1 MNIKLILYGFIACVC
16 LLLLPAVVQA
26 QFLFTTNNGA
36 ITVTG
41 YTGSGGAVAIPE
53 AIDHLLVVS
62 IDNYA
67 FARRTSITSVVIPDT
82 VTNIGD
88 EAFTYSGMD
97 THSRLTKLKIGR
109 NVARIGRGAFSS
121 CDQLTKI
128 TIPASVIVIGSGAF
142 VFCTKLTEISIPA
155 SVTNIG
161 DGAFNACF
169 SLKSITVDAANP
181 VYCSADGVLYDK
193 NRTRLLQF
201 PGGKAGGYIIPNDV
215 TNIEHFALWNCPYL
229 TSVTMPE
236 GVTSIGDEEFA
247 ACGRL
252 VTVIVPASVTNI
264 GQNAF
269 NSCVSMEGIYFR
281 GNAPDYGE
289 YGRGG
294 RAKIL
299 GGLDTGTVYH
309 LRGTTGWGTNFGG
322 RPTALWKP

>member
-1 MNIKLILYGFIACVC
+1 MHIKLMHHGFIACLS

-26 QFLFTTNNGA
+26 QFLCRTNDSA

-53 AIDHLLVVS
+53 AIDHLPVVS
-62 IDNYA
+62 IGNHA
-67 FARRTSITSVVIPDT
+67 FARRVSITSVVIPDT

-88 EAFTYSGMD
+88 GAFTYMD
-97 THSRLTKLKIGR
+97 THSRLTGLKIGR
-109 NVARIGRGAFSS
+109 NVARIGRGAFSG

-128 TIPASVIVIGSGAF
+128 RIPDKTISIGASAF
-142 VFCTKLTEISIPA
+142 VFCSKLSRITIPA
-155 SVTNIG
+155 SVTNLE

-181 VYCSADGVLYDK
+181 AYCSVDGVLYDK

-201 PGGKAGGYIIPNDV
+201 PGGKAGDYIIPVGV
-215 TNIEHFALWNCPYL
+215 TNIAHMALWNCPHL

-247 ACGRL
+247 ACCKL
-252 VTVIVPASVTNI
+252 ASVIVPASVTNI
-264 GQNAF
+264 GPNAF
-269 NSCVSMEGIYFR
+269 NSCVSMKGIYFC

-289 YGRGG
+289 YWRGG
-294 RAKIL
+294 RAKVL
-299 GGLDTGTVYH
+299 GGLDTGTVYYR
-309 LRGTTGWGTNFGG
+309 RGTTGWSSTFGG
-322 RPTALWKP
+322 RPTAFWEP